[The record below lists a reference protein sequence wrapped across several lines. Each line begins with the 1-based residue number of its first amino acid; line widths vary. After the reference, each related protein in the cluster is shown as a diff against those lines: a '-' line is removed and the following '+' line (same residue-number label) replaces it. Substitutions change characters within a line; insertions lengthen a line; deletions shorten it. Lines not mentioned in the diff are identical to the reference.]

1 MSLVTQY
8 EKNKENLLNDKSIC
22 KANRDLFQTFFENK
36 EKELRRKRKL
46 GEHINEK
53 VAKTLLGYT
62 QRLRNVNSWFE
73 NKEWKKLTEEDI
85 QRVYDD
91 LEDGKIKNRKGK
103 PFEDKLSYYNKIFK
117 SKPFEL
123 VNKDHIAKKVIVSTG
138 QSAEE
143 EDKEVRF
150 IRENDFIKARD
161 MGLIK
166 FEHKA
171 AVQLGWDTTENIS
184 TILETKAKD
193 YTREIDPETNEPS
206 YNVVLRKEILK
217 TSRTK
222 RTEPTLYP
230 ETVEYLDIL
239 LKGKNPEDKLFSF
252 DLRAIEKAWYRAV
265 KKVQIFCEPNRERPL
280 VKDIRSGAMCDLLI
294 KGWTTDEIKARAGHK
309 PSSKVIDK
317 YVNYLAIN
325 KDKSKKKI
333 RVFEVQNLKAQ
344 IQKFE
349 EREKLQERRISDLLE
364 IKEEFKIKMNEM
376 SELVELFQFLKKS
389 QENKATQEEFLKLS
403 KKEGR
408 RFSLYTKS

>member
-1 MSLVTQY
+1 
-8 EKNKENLLNDKSIC
+8 
-22 KANRDLFQTFFENK
+22 
-36 EKELRRKRKL
+36 
-46 GEHINEK
+46 
-53 VAKTLLGYT
+53 
-62 QRLRNVNSWFE
+62 
-73 NKEWKKLTEEDI
+73 
-85 QRVYDD
+85 
-91 LEDGKIKNRKGK
+91 
-103 PFEDKLSYYNKIFK
+103 
-117 SKPFEL
+117 
-123 VNKDHIAKKVIVSTG
+123 
-138 QSAEE
+138 
-143 EDKEVRF
+143 
-150 IRENDFIKARD
+150 
-161 MGLIK
+161 
-166 FEHKA
+166 
-171 AVQLGWDTTENIS
+171 LGWDTTENIS

-193 YTREIDPETNEPS
+193 YTREIDPETIEPS

-239 LKGKNPEDKLFSF
+239 LKGKNPEDKLFCF